1 MGMILK
7 FEDIEGWQKARDLTR
22 CVYDVS
28 EQGRFLQDG
37 VLKYQIRK
45 ASISSMA
52 NIAEGF
58 ERDGV
63 SEFIHFLS
71 ISKGSVGEVESHMYV
86 AKDRGYVDEAE
97 FARIQEVS
105 HSAKR
110 LIAGFMHYLAR
121 TDHRGL
127 KFKDRS

>member
-1 MGMILK
+1 MGSILR
-7 FEDIEGWQKARDLTR
+7 FEDIEGWQKARELTR
-22 CVYDVS
+22 LIYDAS
-28 EQGRFLQDG
+28 DRGGFFQDS

-45 ASISSMA
+45 ASVSSMA

-63 SEFIHFLS
+63 NEFVHFLS

-86 AKDRGYVDEAE
+86 AKDRCYVNDSE
-97 FARIQEVS
+97 FERIQEIA
-105 HSAKR
+105 HSSKR
-110 LIAGFMHYLAR
+110 LIAGFMHYLSR
-121 TDHRGL
+121 TGHRGL